1 MSTLFKDLY
10 DENYLSLLSK
20 NIKKF
25 YDSFDENGF
34 KKAIFNKLWKDKELK
49 QRMRHISLT
58 LGSFLS
64 KDYEENIGI
73 LKKTFSQ
80 MNYDYSLENMIFQD
94 FVEVYGI
101 DNFNI
106 SMDALKHFT
115 INSSSEFAI
124 RRFIIK
130 YPKES
135 LNIIKEFVK
144 DEDEHI
150 RRLVSEGIR
159 PRLPWAITLEK
170 FKKEPKEVL
179 EILELLLDDE
189 SKYVQK
195 SVANNLND
203 ISKDNPKILIKF
215 IKKHINK
222 SKNIN
227 WILKHGSRTLLK
239 TSNIEVLKLFG
250 YQNIS
255 HINLSNF
262 QVSNSVN
269 IAEDLDFSFVLSSK
283 KDLGKLRVEY
293 AIEFVRLK
301 DKSSKKVFKI
311 AESDYKIK
319 QKEFKKTYSFRKITT
334 RKYYAGIHTLF
345 IIINGEVLAQK
356 KFNLGETK

>member
-10 DENYLSLLSK
+10 DENYINLLSK

-25 YDSFDENGF
+25 YDSFDEDSF
-34 KKAIFNKLWKDKELK
+34 SKAIFDKSWKDKELK
-49 QRMRHISLT
+49 QRMRHISSI
-58 LGSFLS
+58 LGSFLPNS
-64 KDYEENIGI
+64 YEQSIEI
-73 LKKTFSQ
+73 LKKTFFE
-80 MNYDYSLENMIFQD
+80 MNYDYGLENMIFQD

-106 SMDALKHFT
+106 SMEVLKNFT

-130 YPKES
+130 YPKKS
-135 LNIIKEFVK
+135 LNIIKEFTK
-144 DEDEHI
+144 SDNEHI
-150 RRLVSEGIR
+150 RRLASEGIR
-159 PRLPWAITLEK
+159 PRLPWAIALEK
-170 FKKEPKEVL
+170 FKEEPKEVL

-203 ISKDNPKILIKF
+203 ISKDNPDILIKF
-215 IKKHINK
+215 VKKYINK

-227 WILKHGSRTLLK
+227 WILKHASRTLLK
-239 TSNIEVLKLFG
+239 ASNKEILKLFG
-250 YQNIS
+250 YKDIS
-255 HINLSNF
+255 HIALSDF

-269 IAEDLDFSFVLSSK
+269 IGENLDFSFIISSK

-301 DKSSKKVFKI
+301 GKTSKKVFI
-311 AESDYKIK
+311 IGEVEYKQK
-319 QKEFKKTYSFRKITT
+319 RKEFKKTYSFREITT
-334 RKYYAGIHTLF
+334 RKYHAGIHTLF

-356 KFNLGETK
+356 KFNLGEKK